1 MKITRRSIFVK
12 IFLWFWVAM
21 ILALI
26 STTIVVV
33 FFPSQAV
40 IVQMKNYFSFNLST
54 VGKIGADIYET
65 SGSQAVEDFLGQ
77 IDTISTFRLHMVSSQ
92 REPLRSKPLP
102 EKSYTIIQN
111 ALADANVHF
120 QDVFIHPLIAVRALS
135 GSGKHYVIILEL
147 PRGLVQFF
155 FGISTGQA
163 AKALTAVIVTGLV
176 CLLLARYLTAPIR
189 QLQSAVRRFARGDM
203 AVRVGPVMGDRQD
216 EIGDLGK
223 DFDTMAA
230 QIESL
235 VDAHEELLRD
245 VAHELRSP
253 LTRLN
258 VALEITRKHT
268 GKETKRYIDRIGQE
282 ADKLS
287 QLITQLLT
295 WSRLENSDV
304 AVQMRP
310 VALEDII
317 SRIAKDADFE
327 GQMRNCTV
335 SFSCQEKCM
344 IEVDGTLIRSALE
357 NVVRNALRFT
367 PDGTEVEIAQ
377 KVIHQNG
384 TGQAVVII
392 KDFGHGVSADAL
404 DDLFKPFFKANHPQ
418 NRSSGGT
425 GLGLAI
431 AHRAVTL
438 HHGRIAAENRPG
450 GGLIVEIQL
459 PLRSG
464 NQTD

>member
-1 MKITRRSIFVK
+1 M
-12 IFLWFWVAM
+12 
-21 ILALI
+21 
-26 STTIVVV
+26 
-33 FFPSQAV
+33 
-40 IVQMKNYFSFNLST
+40 
-54 VGKIGADIYET
+54 
-65 SGSQAVEDFLGQ
+65 
-77 IDTISTFRLHMVSSQ
+77 
-92 REPLRSKPLP
+92 
-102 EKSYTIIQN
+102 
-111 ALADANVHF
+111 
-120 QDVFIHPLIAVRALS
+120 
-135 GSGKHYVIILEL
+135 
-147 PRGLVQFF
+147 
-155 FGISTGQA
+155 
-163 AKALTAVIVTGLV
+163 
-176 CLLLARYLTAPIR
+176 
-189 QLQSAVRRFARGDM
+189 
-203 AVRVGPVMGDRQD
+203 
-216 EIGDLGK
+216 
-223 DFDTMAA
+223 
-230 QIESL
+230 
-235 VDAHEELLRD
+235 
-245 VAHELRSP
+245 
-253 LTRLN
+253 
-258 VALEITRKHT
+258 
-268 GKETKRYIDRIGQE
+268 
-282 ADKLS
+282 S